1 MILMLYI
8 YIMQPHLEKNDIIMF
23 YKYLD
28 KTNVYFEYGSGGSTY
43 QANIRDNIK
52 KIYSVESD
60 KEWLNNLMK
69 YNNTKIVF
77 FYNEMGTLPNTW
89 GNPGKNATAIQ
100 KVNYS
105 NHMKKLSKEEQ
116 EDIDLVFIDGR
127 FRVACCLK
135 CFDIIKNECLIVFD
149 DFLNRPHY
157 HIVLDY
163 FNIVEKTIDNRM
175 VILKKKINVSIP
187 QKLIAKYE
195 LICD

>member
-1 MILMLYI
+1 
-8 YIMQPHLEKNDIIMF
+8 MQPHLEKNDIIMF

-69 YNNTKIVF
+69 YENKKTVF
-77 FYNEMGTLPNTW
+77 FYNEMCTLPNTW
-89 GNPGKNATAIQ
+89 GNPGKNATVIQ

-135 CFDIIKNECLIVFD
+135 CFDIIKNDCLIVFD
-149 DFLNRPHY
+149 DFLNRPQY

-195 LICD
+195 LICN